1 MKFQSTRNKNLRFD
15 SAETII
21 RGLSDDG
28 GLFVPVEIPV
38 LEKGEITELSK
49 LGYCERAK
57 HIFAKFMTDFSE
69 DELLKCAREKDV
81 VLNMTSI
88 HSQLLERKRFIDL
101 VFVILNKK
109 KKVRVAS
116 YLFSISF
123 L

>member
-28 GLFVPVEIPV
+28 GLFVPVEIPM

-57 HIFAKFMTDFSE
+57 RIFAKFMKTGVNFQK
-69 DELLKCAREKDV
+69 LANALKYSC
-81 VLNMTSI
+81 
-88 HSQLLERKRFIDL
+88 
-101 VFVILNKK
+101 
-109 KKVRVAS
+109 
-116 YLFSISF
+116 F
-123 L
+123 LTLHFYNF